1 MINPRTATRTLL
13 ITLIALTLSACNTH
27 ETPETDA
34 EQEAA
39 LGIRR
44 VDITLCLSTTSNGT
58 QSGTTATCETTTAT
72 FDVN

>member
-1 MINPRTATRTLL
+1 MINPRTATRALL
-13 ITLIALTLSACNTH
+13 IALIALTLGACNTH

-39 LGIRR
+39 PGLRR

-58 QSGTTATCETTTAT
+58 QSGTTATCNTTTAT
-72 FDVN
+72 FDVD